1 MECTAPLKNGVPAV
15 MHVKGDFRLGYTFS
29 TSRIEKCEYRSDA
42 IEMIWGAFGLVVA
55 LGIKSKA

>member
-1 MECTAPLKNGVPAV
+1 M